1 MTRFLSVLSPFK
13 MYALLAVGAAV
24 AITVGWL
31 FYQNVSLK
39 DDLVRSKQDIIQ
51 LQANLNS
58 AIAANKENEAT
69 IDALQLEKALINESL
84 KSLEEAR
91 RRDSQVIGTLSATIR
106 AQAANPANQVPLSPV
121 LKDTVREIQ
130 QQRQRRQGEKK

>member
-13 MYALLAVGAAV
+13 MYALLAVVAAV

-39 DDLVRSKQDIIQ
+39 DDLVQSKQDIIQ

-130 QQRQRRQGEKK
+130 QQRQQRQGEKK